1 MTHKAFPS
9 SFFMLFIFICFL
21 CISLS
26 CHKKTTNTQPKQNLA
41 DIPIIETD
49 DQEDKKI
56 EDSPSYSIVKADL
69 VDQTHTQYV
78 SYTIPDTDLNTIP
91 VKSWQPVWQYTCQN
105 KGYPIVTNLSI
116 DDQAYLLINNP
127 LVHIDAYYGFTQP
140 ETFYDDIVALKPEA
154 KQKLWQYRINSI
166 CGRNMLIQD
175 DCIFIGTSQGP
186 MGLDDDFFMFC
197 LNKQIGQELWRC
209 PINGIT
215 ETNIVFLDNRV
226 YFGVSGYDGNF
237 IYCVDALTGQVIY
250 QCLAP
255 KNVDFDYTIE
265 FISIENLLYFS
276 DPKTSCIYSF
286 KPDTQQYNMIYQNKL
301 ITIGELAYSI
311 PYLLF
316 EGTDKGSL
324 SSLYAFNLSNNQI
337 DWMISFRNKDYN
349 YLRKPIVKE
358 NLVYFDSYGFIACID
373 IKTKQLL
380 WSFADPVHDIQEF
393 ILDSNRVLIGIE
405 EEPYE
410 ARDTEQYYR
419 RYILSLDANTGK
431 ANWKMQKGARLSC
444 LYQDKILLTD
454 ENNMYMIEENR

>member
-1 MTHKAFPS
+1 MTHKAFPI
-9 SFFMLFIFICFL
+9 SFFTLFICICFL
-21 CISLS
+21 CLSLS
-26 CHKKTTNTQPKQNLA
+26 CHKKNTSTQPKPNQP
-41 DIPIIETD
+41 DIPIIETNN
-49 DQEDKKI
+49 QEGKEI
-56 EDSPSYSIVKADL
+56 EESSSYSIVKADL
-69 VDQTHTQYV
+69 VDQTNTQYV

-91 VKSWQPVWQYTCQN
+91 VKSWQPVWQYTAQN
-105 KGYPIVTNLSI
+105 KGPMVVKNILI
-116 DDQAYLLINNP
+116 DSQQCLLINNP
-127 LVHIDAYYGFTQP
+127 LIDYDHYQRIIPPNSF
-140 ETFYDDIVALKPEA
+140 FDDIFALKAET

-186 MGLDDDFFMFC
+186 MGLDDVFFMFC
-197 LNKQIGQELWRC
+197 LNKQTGQELWRC

-215 ETNIVFLDNRV
+215 ETNIVFHDNRV

-237 IYCVDALTGQVIY
+237 IYCIDALTGQVIY

-265 FISIENLLYFS
+265 FISIENLLYFT

-286 KPDTQQYNMIYQNKL
+286 KPDTQQYSMIYQNKL

-324 SSLYAFNLSNNQI
+324 SSLYAFNLSDNQI

-358 NLVYFDSYGFIACID
+358 NLVYFNSYGFIACID
-373 IKTKQLL
+373 MKTKQLL

-393 ILDSNRVLIGIE
+393 ILEEDKVFIGME
-405 EEPYE
+405 QEPYE

-419 RYILSLDANTGK
+419 RYILSLDAHTGK

-454 ENNMYMIEENR
+454 ENNVYMIEKN

>member
-1 MTHKAFPS
+1 
-9 SFFMLFIFICFL
+9 MLFILICFL
-21 CISLS
+21 CLSVS
-26 CHKKTTNTQPKQNLA
+26 CHKKSGSTQPKPNQT
-41 DIPIIETD
+41 DISIIETNN
-49 DQEDKKI
+49 QEDKKVG
-56 EDSPSYSIVKADL
+56 DSPSYSIVKADL
-69 VDQTHTQYV
+69 VDQTNTQYV

-91 VKSWQPVWQYTCQN
+91 VKPWQPVWQYTCQN

-140 ETFYDDIVALKPEA
+140 ETFFDDIFTLKPET
-154 KQKLWQYRINSI
+154 KQTLWQYRINSI

-197 LNKQIGQELWRC
+197 LNKQTGQELWRC

-215 ETNIVFLDNRV
+215 ETNIVFHDNRV

-255 KNVDFDYTIE
+255 KGIGVYFDYS
-265 FISIENLLYFS
+265 FKFVFVDDLLYFTVPNS
-276 DPKTSCIYSF
+276 PKLYSF
-286 KPDTQQYNMIYQNKL
+286 HTKSKQYKL
-301 ITIGELAYSI
+301 VWQSSLTAVSELTYSK
-311 PYLLF
+311 PYLLW
-316 EGTDKGSL
+316 EGTQESKGGSTSYL
-324 SSLYAFNLSNNQI
+324 FAINLHEYALEWVIQMSKGL
-337 DWMISFRNKDYN
+337 RN
-349 YLRKPIVKE
+349 YLNEPLVKE
-358 NLVYFDSYGFIACID
+358 NLVYFNSYGFIACID
-373 IKTKQLL
+373 MKTKQLL
-380 WSFADPVHDIQEF
+380 WSFADPIHDIQEF
-393 ILDSNRVLIGIE
+393 ILEEDKVFIGME
-405 EEPYE
+405 QEPYE

-431 ANWKMQKGARLSC
+431 ANWKMQKGAKLSC